1 MLMDGL
7 TVLDL
12 TQGAAGPFCTKQLAQ
27 FGADVIKIEPPEGD
41 EARRAGPFAG
51 DRSHPET
58 SALFLYLNAGK
69 RSVVLDIRDEQGR
82 AGLRRLTERAGA
94 LVESEGPGVLDG
106 LGLSYESLAAS
117 NPRLVML
124 SMSPFGKTG
133 PQRAWHGSDLV
144 FQALC
149 GPMYNLGDPEREP
162 LKLAENQGLYYAGG
176 VAAVG
181 LAAAALSARLTG
193 RGSYIDFSIAEALA
207 CNPEVRFPNFAYSGE
222 PSKRVGNDVFGPY
235 LVGGYPCKD
244 GYIAV
249 QGVGRGEAWWPRIF
263 EMIGRPELIGSPK
276 FADRES
282 RVAHF
287 DEFRVIWY
295 EWLAEHT
302 RVEIFDAAAAARFP
316 VAPVYDAADMLEDPH
331 LKERGFF
338 QRTDHPEAG
347 GIVAPGLP
355 FRPHV
360 PAERG
365 GEGGERP
372 PGRAPLL
379 GEHTAQ
385 VLAEV
390 GVASDKGL

>member
-1 MLMDGL
+1 
-7 TVLDL
+7 
-12 TQGAAGPFCTKQLAQ
+12 
-27 FGADVIKIEPPEGD
+27 
-41 EARRAGPFAG
+41 
-51 DRSHPET
+51 
-58 SALFLYLNAGK
+58 
-69 RSVVLDIRDEQGR
+69 
-82 AGLRRLTERAGA
+82 
-94 LVESEGPGVLDG
+94 
-106 LGLSYESLAAS
+106 
-117 NPRLVML
+117 ML

-263 EMIGRPELIGSPK
+263 EMIGRPRAHRLAQVRRPGVARRPLRRVPR
-276 FADRES
+276 DLV
-282 RVAHF
+282 RVA
-287 DEFRVIWY
+287 RG
-295 EWLAEHT
+295 AHT
-302 RVEIFDAAAAARFP
+302 GRDIRRGGGGAFP

-347 GIVAPGLP
+347 VIAAPGLP

-365 GEGGERP
+365 GGESP

-385 VLAEV
+385 VLAEA
-390 GVASDKGL
+390 GVASDKGR

>member
-51 DRSHPET
+51 DRPHPET

-69 RSVVLDIRDEQGR
+69 RSVVLDIHDEQGR
-82 AGLRRLTERAGA
+82 AALRRLAERAGA
-94 LVESEGPGVLDG
+94 LVEDEGPGVLDG
-106 LGLSYESLAAS
+106 LGLSYESLATS

-133 PQRAWHGSDLV
+133 PQRAWQGSDLV

-302 RVEIFDAAAAARFP
+302 RIEIFDAAAAARFP
-316 VAPVYDAADMLEDPH
+316 VAPVYDAADMLKDPH

-347 GIVAPGLP
+347 EIAAPGLP

-360 PAERG
+360 PSERG

-385 VLAEV
+385 VLAEA
-390 GVASDKGL
+390 GVALDKGR